1 MHRVSTSGSLMGGG
15 CLQESSHW
23 GSLPRQGQDSPTFR
37 KIIILLRA
45 ICLVPCSTKSS
56 LYTVRNIVNAANLHH
71 VITYKRLNARENN
84 KNVSTQ
90 KWLWL
95 LTGGG
100 RLWESSSVRLWE
112 RKVWCFGSGGHLCKV
127 VTHGGSTVLSCLLSS
142 VSGLCPIGCQWPFT
156 PYFFAL
162 EWLGNVSFFHKKTSA
177 KSFVGDN
184 KELS

>member
-1 MHRVSTSGSLMGGG
+1 MQVYWNKRKRFHKKRVQFPQDWSGTPTWLPFHCFGTPIWPPWRYVYSQTSNKRPAKMHRVSTSGSLMGGG
-15 CLQESSHW
+15 CLQESNHW
-23 GSLPRQGQDSPTFR
+23 GSLPSQGQASPTFW

-56 LYTVRNIVNAANLHH
+56 LYTVSNTVNAANVHH

-112 RKVWCFGSGGHLCKV
+112 RKVWCFG
-127 VTHGGSTVLSCLLSS
+127 
-142 VSGLCPIGCQWPFT
+142 
-156 PYFFAL
+156 
-162 EWLGNVSFFHKKTSA
+162 
-177 KSFVGDN
+177 
-184 KELS
+184 